1 MASLGA
7 SPWSRTG
14 GSSSSRDADHLATLD
29 ADDLS
34 SLHADM
40 TPKEQQQFIR
50 TLSKVN
56 ANVKLQLFYS
66 EKRVEDL
73 TAALGLEDGQA
84 KDYQSMTKTVVEQ
97 SARIDELRGE
107 LRERND
113 IVAACSERIESL
125 ERQLEETRARADAA
139 GAERTEEAV
148 ARATSMA
155 AATAE
160 MVLRELEDS
169 QHDNSAL
176 MARAASAEAELASL
190 RDAAATLEADVTA
203 EKAAAAA
210 SLRRSMSAV
219 ASTQAAEQEIENL
232 RHRLRVAQHAA
243 DEAAADREV
252 AAAREAAVRQE
263 LAQRERLAAGSLE
276 TKVNEMMAAEASRRE
291 EHARATAEARAEV
304 EKARAEA
311 DSERRRA
318 DAAVSG
324 RRQAAADLEREREA
338 CDRDAE
344 ETRAAAERAVTEAN
358 ARARIMVEEARER
371 AARAESAT
379 MSGADDAVQRA
390 RDATRRRREPTP
402 RNRSR
407 W

>member
-1 MASLGA
+1 MKKSWWHSFLGRHLRGMASLGA

-125 ERQLEETRARADAA
+125 ERQLEETRARVDAA

-160 MVLRELEDS
+160 MVLRS
-169 QHDNSAL
+169 
-176 MARAASAEAELASL
+176 
-190 RDAAATLEADVTA
+190 
-203 EKAAAAA
+203 
-210 SLRRSMSAV
+210 
-219 ASTQAAEQEIENL
+219 
-232 RHRLRVAQHAA
+232 
-243 DEAAADREV
+243 
-252 AAAREAAVRQE
+252 
-263 LAQRERLAAGSLE
+263 
-276 TKVNEMMAAEASRRE
+276 SR
-291 EHARATAEARAEV
+291 TPN
-304 EKARAEA
+304 
-311 DSERRRA
+311 
-318 DAAVSG
+318 
-324 RRQAAADLEREREA
+324 
-338 CDRDAE
+338 
-344 ETRAAAERAVTEAN
+344 T
-358 ARARIMVEEARER
+358 I
-371 AARAESAT
+371 
-379 MSGADDAVQRA
+379 
-390 RDATRRRREPTP
+390 TP
-402 RNRSR
+402 R
-407 W
+407 